1 MNAEEVAAAAEVAPI
16 EREIVQDVMLA
27 NPRPVG
33 RIQTRRITMQPNV
46 VGGLHLHNGPVV
58 GSIERGS
65 AVYQVEGGPE
75 RILRAG
81 DAFYEEEGARIARFD
96 AGPEGVVFLAHFP
109 VGTHEEPTLTM
120 LQPPTG

>member
-1 MNAEEVAAAAEVAPI
+1 MSAEEVPPI
-16 EREIVQDVMLA
+16 DRAIVQDVMLA

-46 VGGLHLHNGPVV
+46 PGGLHLHNGPVV

-75 RILRAG
+75 HVLEVG
-81 DAFYEEEGARIARFD
+81 DTFYEEGARISRFD
-96 AGPEGVVFLAHFP
+96 AGPDGVVFLAHFP
-109 VGTHEEPTLTM
+109 VGTHEDPTLTM
-120 LQPPTG
+120 L

>member
-1 MNAEEVAAAAEVAPI
+1 MSAEEAGSAEELPPV
-16 EREIVQDVMLA
+16 EREIVQDVTLA

-33 RIQTRRITMQPNV
+33 RIQTRRITMQPGV

-65 AVYQVEGGPE
+65 AIYQVEGGPE
-75 RILRAG
+75 RILEVG
-81 DAFYEEEGARIARFD
+81 DAFFEEEGARIARFD

-109 VGTHEEPTLTM
+109 VGTDEEPTLTM
-120 LQPPTG
+120 L

>member
-1 MNAEEVAAAAEVAPI
+1 MSGEGVPPVERPAI
-16 EREIVQDVMLA
+16 ERDIVQDVMLA

-46 VGGLHLHNGPVV
+46 AGGLHLHNGPVV

-65 AVYQVEGGPE
+65 AIYQVEGGGE
-75 RILRAG
+75 QLLQAG
-81 DAFYEEEGARIARFD
+81 DTFYEEEGTRIARFD

-109 VGTHEEPTLTM
+109 VATHEEPTLTM
-120 LQPPTG
+120 L

>member
-1 MNAEEVAAAAEVAPI
+1 MSAEEAQPTEEIRAV
-16 EREIVQDVMLA
+16 EREVVQDVTLA

-33 RIQTRRITMQPNV
+33 RIQTRRITMQPDV

-65 AVYQVEGGPE
+65 ALYQVEGGAVVTLE
-75 RILRAG
+75 AG
-81 DAFYEEEGARIARFD
+81 DTFYEEEGARIARFD

-120 LQPPTG
+120 L